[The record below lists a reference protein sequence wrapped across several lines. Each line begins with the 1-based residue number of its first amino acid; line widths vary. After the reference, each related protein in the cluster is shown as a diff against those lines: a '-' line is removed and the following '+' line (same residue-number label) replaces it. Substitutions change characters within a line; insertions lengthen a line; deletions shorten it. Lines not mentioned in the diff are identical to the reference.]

1 MPTTKLPIL
10 SQVTKW
16 PDRKLPQARFDADVQ
31 SAMNQMST
39 MVEELNLEFT
49 PAFNELVALVQT
61 GIGDFEQSSAGSMA
75 QIAGYAQDAKASM
88 DAAKASEQACRKA
101 VDDAAGEINAE
112 ITDNLAKLQS
122 LSQTTEASMQATL
135 KAAQDSAVSALTYA
149 QRAEIAA
156 GNAASSVKTE
166 LAGQVVAAS
175 ASAEAAKKSEQAT
188 SQAAS
193 EAVAARD
200 ELVNLGITVEES
212 ATNPGFAVL
221 DREKNILRFGIPKAE
236 KGDKGEKGE
245 PGRDGIDGTN
255 GKDGKDGKDGE
266 RGPAGPAGN
275 ITTALLAQF
284 IQFEVD
290 PDGELVLKYTGTS
303 YNGGD
308 FAINEQGYLEVAIN
322 G

>member
-1 MPTTKLPIL
+1 MPAIQLPLL

-39 MVEELNLEFT
+39 MVEQLNTEFT
-49 PAFNELVALVQT
+49 PAFNSLVALVQT
-61 GIGDFEQSSAGSMA
+61 GVSDFEQSSSGSMT
-75 QIAGYAQDAKASM
+75 QIADYAQDARNSR
-88 DAAKASEQACRKA
+88 DAAKASEEACKKA
-101 VDDAAGEINAE
+101 VNDAKTEINSG
-112 ITDNLAKLQS
+112 ITTNLERLQS
-122 LSQTTEASMQATL
+122 LSQESEASMLASL
-135 KAAQDSAVSALTYA
+135 DKAQNYTNSAKSYA
-149 QRAEIAA
+149 QQAEIASQ
-156 GNAASSVKTE
+156 NAANSVKTE

-175 ASAEAAKKSEQAT
+175 ASAEAAKKSEQTT

-193 EAVAARD
+193 EATAARD
-200 ELVNLGITVEES
+200 ELVNLGITVEQS

-221 DREKNILRFGIPKAE
+221 DRKNNVLRFGIPKAE
-236 KGDKGEKGE
+236 KGEKGEKGE
-245 PGRDGIDGTN
+245 PGRDGVDGTN
-255 GKDGKDGKDGE
+255 GKDGRDGRDGE

-284 IQFEVD
+284 IQFEVE
-290 PDGELVLKYTGTS
+290 PAGELVLKYTGTS

>member
-1 MPTTKLPIL
+1 
-10 SQVTKW
+10 
-16 PDRKLPQARFDADVQ
+16 
-31 SAMNQMST
+31 
-39 MVEELNLEFT
+39 
-49 PAFNELVALVQT
+49 
-61 GIGDFEQSSAGSMA
+61 
-75 QIAGYAQDAKASM
+75 
-88 DAAKASEQACRKA
+88 
-101 VDDAAGEINAE
+101 
-112 ITDNLAKLQS
+112 
-122 LSQTTEASMQATL
+122 MQATL

>member
-61 GIGDFEQSSAGSMA
+61 GIGDFEQSSAGIMA

-88 DAAKASEQACRKA
+88 D
-101 VDDAAGEINAE
+101 
-112 ITDNLAKLQS
+112 
-122 LSQTTEASMQATL
+122 
-135 KAAQDSAVSALTYA
+135 
-149 QRAEIAA
+149 
-156 GNAASSVKTE
+156 AASSVKTE